1 MPEKINI
8 FGFTMQEIREISD
21 KHGFPAYTSGQ
32 ISDWLY
38 KKGAKTFEEMSN
50 LPKATRQLLVEEYF
64 IGIDGP
70 SDVQVSEDGTK
81 KYLFPVK
88 NAKYIEA
95 VFIPE
100 TSRST
105 LCISSQ
111 VGCKMGCTFCM
122 TGKQGFHGNL
132 SPGEILNQI
141 YSLPEKD
148 SLTNYVFM
156 GMGEPLANT
165 ENLLKSLEVM
175 TSSYGLGISPSRIT
189 VSTIGIIP
197 GLDKILNQSR
207 CHLAVSLHTP
217 FDTERSQLMPVEK
230 VFPIKRVVD
239 FLKQNSQDRQRRIS
253 FEYIMFR
260 GINDTPK
267 HINGLTRLLNGL
279 RCRINLIRYHPIPG
293 VPYESSDEET
303 IHWFKTRLNEKGL
316 LTTIR
321 ASRGKD
327 IFAACGMLSTAKQQA

>member
-50 LPKATRQLLVEEYF
+50 LPKATRQLLVEECF
-64 IGIDGP
+64 IGIAGP
-70 SDVQVSEDGTK
+70 SDVQVSEDGTR

-88 NAKYIEA
+88 SDKYIEA

-100 TSRST
+100 TNRST

-148 SLTNYVFM
+148 TLTNYVFM

-217 FDTERSQLMPVEK
+217 FDSERSQLMPVEK

>member
-1 MPEKINI
+1 
-8 FGFTMQEIREISD
+8 MQEIREISD

-50 LPKATRQLLVEEYF
+50 LPKATRQLLIEECF
-64 IGIDGP
+64 IGIAGP
-70 SDVQVSEDGTK
+70 SDLQVSGDGTR

-88 NAKYIEA
+88 NDKYIEA

-100 TSRST
+100 TNRST

-217 FDTERSQLMPVEK
+217 FDSERSQLMPVEK